1 MGGSS
6 MEKEKKNKKKI
17 IVLVISAV
25 ILLAVLAV
33 MTVQSRQPVSAPEE
47 MTEEYA
53 TVEEAGG
60 AKPEAGQTVGTK
72 TAEKSTSEETTEKDK
87 TDGLKS
93 DPDTTQT
100 PATTQATASANTK
113 PQTTPAATTEAP
125 KKPGT
130 TQQATTEKP
139 KTTEVPATT
148 EKPKT
153 TEAPA
158 TTEAPK
164 KPTTEAPATTEAP
177 KKSQTTQAPA
187 TTEAQKK
194 QVWVVD
200 QAAYDEEVPVY
211 ETRCRWICTGCGG
224 YMYSQADID
233 DHPCI
238 ASWYSDIYDVQV
250 GTKTV
255 HHDEVGHWEWK

>member
-1 MGGSS
+1 
-6 MEKEKKNKKKI
+6 MEKKKKNKKKI

-33 MTVQSRQPVSAPEE
+33 MTVQSRQPVSEPEE

-72 TAEKSTSEETTEKDK
+72 TAEKDTSDK
-87 TDGLKS
+87 TDSLKS
-93 DPDTTQT
+93 DPITTQT
-100 PATTQATASANTK
+100 SVTTEKQKKPQTTQATASANTK
-113 PQTTPAATTEAP
+113 PQTAQAATTEAP

-158 TTEAPK
+158 TIEAPK
-164 KPTTEAPATTEAP
+164 KP
-177 KKSQTTQAPA
+177 STTQAPA
-187 TTEAQKK
+187 TTQQVTTEAQKK